1 MTDVTDEEIKAIA
14 RKAAQEACGET
25 LRRLNL
31 SDENSGQ
38 DVHDLRELLSSWRAA
53 KRTIGTTIIRSVTLF
68 VLGMLALGAV
78 MQISKQMGGD

>member
-1 MTDVTDEEIKAIA
+1 MTDDEIKAIA
-14 RKAAQEACGET
+14 QKAATEAVEET

-31 SDENSGQ
+31 NDDNSGQ

-78 MQISKQMGGD
+78 MQINKQMGGE

>member
-1 MTDVTDEEIKAIA
+1 MTDDEIKAIA
-14 RKAAQEACGET
+14 QKAATEAVEET

-31 SDENSGQ
+31 NDDNSGQ
-38 DVHDLRELLSSWRAA
+38 DVHDLRELLSSWRSA

-78 MQISKQMGGD
+78 MQIRKQMGGD